1 MRRLLWVLVIITSL
15 VWANPA
21 LAQGPTEYIRGILD
35 QVMAIQNNPSLSRSD
50 RRQQIHQI
58 IRDNFD
64 FNTMAKTVL
73 GSSYS
78 GLSAGQVDEFNSVFS
93 YLFQDSYASM
103 VLDFL
108 KQENIQYG
116 AASRT
121 DGKAR
126 VDTVIERPNE
136 NIPVT
141 YLLDN
146 RAAGW
151 KMYDVIVDG
160 VSILHTYRDKFSEV
174 IRTKGFN
181 YIIQRMNE
189 QRRAIE

>member
-1 MRRLLWVLVIITSL
+1 M
-15 VWANPA
+15 
-21 LAQGPTEYIRGILD
+21 AQSPTGYIRGILD
-35 QVMAIQNNPSLSRSD
+35 QVMSIQNNSSLSRAD

-58 IRDNFD
+58 IRENFD

-73 GSSYS
+73 SSSYS
-78 GLSAGQVDEFNSVFS
+78 QLNAGQVKEFNNVFS
-93 YLFQDSYASM
+93 YLFQDSYTSM

-108 KQENIQYG
+108 KHENIEYG
-116 AASRT
+116 AASQT
-121 DGKAR
+121 DGKAK
-126 VDTVIERPNE
+126 VNTVIKRPNE

-146 RAAGW
+146 RAGW

-160 VSILHTYRDKFSEV
+160 VSILHTYENKFSQV
-174 IRTKGFN
+174 IQEKGFD

-189 QRRAIE
+189 QRKAIE

>member
-1 MRRLLWVLVIITSL
+1 MKRLLWSMVLITVL
-15 VWANPA
+15 VWAIPA
-21 LAQGPTEYIRGILD
+21 LAQSPTGYIRSILD
-35 QVMAIQNNPSLSRSD
+35 QVMSIQNNSSLSRAD

-58 IRDNFD
+58 IRVNFD

-78 GLSAGQVDEFNSVFS
+78 QLNAGQVKEFNNVFS
-93 YLFQDSYASM
+93 YLFQDSYTSM

-108 KQENIQYG
+108 KHENIEYG
-116 AASRT
+116 AASQT
-121 DGKAR
+121 GEKAK
-126 VDTVIERPNE
+126 VKTVIQRPNE

-146 RAAGW
+146 RAGW

-160 VSILHTYRDKFSEV
+160 VSILHTYENKFSQV
-174 IRTKGFN
+174 IQEKGFD

-189 QRRAIE
+189 QRKAIE

>member
-1 MRRLLWVLVIITSL
+1 MKRLVWVMVLITSL
-15 VWANPA
+15 IWAIPA
-21 LAQGPTEYIRGILD
+21 MAQSPTGYIRGILD
-35 QVMAIQNNPSLSRSD
+35 QVMSIQNNSSLSRAD

-58 IRDNFD
+58 IRENFD

-73 GSSYS
+73 SSSYS
-78 GLSAGQVDEFNSVFS
+78 QLNAGQVKEFNNVFS
-93 YLFQDSYASM
+93 YLFQDSYTSM

-108 KQENIQYG
+108 KHENIEYG
-116 AASRT
+116 AASQT
-121 DGKAR
+121 DGKAK
-126 VDTVIERPNE
+126 VKTVIKRPNE

-146 RAAGW
+146 RAGW

-160 VSILHTYRDKFSEV
+160 VSILHTYENKFSQV
-174 IRTKGFN
+174 IQEKGFD

-189 QRRAIE
+189 QRKAIE

>member
-1 MRRLLWVLVIITSL
+1 MKRLLWVMVLIASL
-15 VWANPA
+15 IWAIPA
-21 LAQGPTEYIRGILD
+21 LAQGPTGYIRGILD
-35 QVMAIQNNPSLSRSD
+35 QVISIQNNSSLSRAD

-58 IRDNFD
+58 IRENFD

-73 GSSYS
+73 SSSYS
-78 GLSAGQVDEFNSVFS
+78 QLNAGQVKEFNNVFS
-93 YLFQDSYASM
+93 YLFQDSYTSM

-108 KQENIQYG
+108 KHENIEYG
-116 AASRT
+116 AASQT
-121 DGKAR
+121 DGKAK
-126 VDTVIERPNE
+126 VNTVIKRPNE

-146 RAAGW
+146 RAGW

-160 VSILHTYRDKFSEV
+160 VSILHTYENKFSQV
-174 IRTKGFN
+174 IQEKGFD

-189 QRRAIE
+189 QRKAIE

>member
-1 MRRLLWVLVIITSL
+1 MVVITCL
-15 VWANPA
+15 VWANPV
-21 LAQGPTEYIRGILD
+21 LAQGPTEYVRGILD
-35 QVMAIQNNPSLSRSD
+35 RAMAIQNNPSLSRSD
-50 RRQQIHQI
+50 RRHEIHRI

-64 FNTMAKTVL
+64 FNTMARTVV

-78 GLSAGQVDEFNSVFS
+78 QLSPEQLDEFNRVFS
-93 YLFQDSYASM
+93 YLFQDSYTSM

-108 KQENIQYG
+108 KHENIEYPGSSQ
-116 AASRT
+116 S
-121 DGKAR
+121 DGKAK
-126 VDTVIERPNE
+126 VDTVIKRPNE

-146 RAAGW
+146 RPQW

-160 VSILHTYRDKFSEV
+160 VSILHTYRDRFSEV

-181 YIIQRMNE
+181 YLIQRMNE
-189 QRRAIE
+189 QRKAIE

>member
-1 MRRLLWVLVIITSL
+1 MKRLLWGMVFIASL
-15 VWANPA
+15 VWAIPA
-21 LAQGPTEYIRGILD
+21 MAQGPTGYIRGILE
-35 QVMAIQNNPSLSRSD
+35 QVMTIQNNPSLSRSN

-58 IRDNFD
+58 IRNNFD

-78 GLSAGQVDEFNSVFS
+78 TLNAGQVNEFNNVFS
-93 YLFQDSYASM
+93 YLFQDSYTSM

-108 KQENIQYG
+108 KHENIQYG
-116 AASRT
+116 AASQT
-121 DGKAR
+121 DGKAK
-126 VDTVIERPNE
+126 VNTVIKRPNE

-146 RAAGW
+146 RAGW

-160 VSILHTYRDKFSEV
+160 VSILHTYESKFSQV
-174 IRTKGFN
+174 IQEKGFN
-181 YIIQRMNE
+181 YIIQRMQE
-189 QRRAIE
+189 QRKAIE